1 LRRDRTRF
9 YSDRSQGYAVA
20 SKSGKNGREARPRA
34 GTAPQESTGTGY
46 VRIIGGEWRGRRLRI
61 PPVADLRPTP
71 DRLRETL
78 FNWLQG
84 AIPGARAL
92 DLFAGSGA
100 LGMEALSRGAARATL
115 VERDPIAARS
125 IAASLATL
133 AVASDRAE
141 VLTRD
146 VFAFLNAPPVGGA
159 YDLVFLDPPYRAGR
173 LPELCTLLAQG
184 GWLRPGAWV
193 YLECPAGA
201 VPVTLPGGWL
211 RWREARAGAA
221 SATLARLPAP
231 PAAATTTSVIT
242 AETSA

>member
-1 LRRDRTRF
+1 
-9 YSDRSQGYAVA
+9 VA
-20 SKSGKNGREARPRA
+20 SKSGKNGREARARA
-34 GTAPQESTGTGY
+34 ATAPQESTGTGY
-46 VRIIGGEWRGRRLRI
+46 VRIIGGEWRGRRLRF

-100 LGMEALSRGAARATL
+100 LGLEALSRGAARATL
-115 VERDPIAARS
+115 VEHDPIAARN
-125 IAASLATL
+125 IAALLAML
-133 AVASDRAE
+133 GVAHDRAE

-146 VFAFLNAPPVGGA
+146 VFALLSGPPVGGG

-173 LPELCTLLAQG
+173 LPELCTLLARG

-193 YLECPAGA
+193 YLECPAA
-201 VPVTLPGGWL
+201 AAPVALPGEWL

-221 SATLARLPAP
+221 SGTLARFAAP
-231 PAAATTTSVIT
+231 PGDLPTTTVIT